1 MLPTFVKKGIVFRK
15 NVGRP
20 HPGAF
25 EKKALIQTAEC
36 QNMVGYVF
44 FCEQIKEVNSLFLKK
59 HPNNIDR
66 FHFLISYPTMLCF

>member
-25 EKKALIQTAEC
+25 EKEALIQTAAC
-36 QNMVGYVF
+36 QSMVGYD
-44 FCEQIKEVNSLFLKK
+44 FCEQLKEVKSFFEEKSK
-59 HPNNIDR
+59 QHR
-66 FHFLISYPTMLCF
+66 

>member
-1 MLPTFVKKGIVFRK
+1 MKKRSGKPMLPTFVKKGIVFRK

-25 EKKALIQTAEC
+25 EKKALIQTAAC

-44 FCEQIKEVNSLFLKK
+44 FVNKLKK
-59 HPNNIDR
+59 LI
-66 FHFLISYPTMLCF
+66 HFF